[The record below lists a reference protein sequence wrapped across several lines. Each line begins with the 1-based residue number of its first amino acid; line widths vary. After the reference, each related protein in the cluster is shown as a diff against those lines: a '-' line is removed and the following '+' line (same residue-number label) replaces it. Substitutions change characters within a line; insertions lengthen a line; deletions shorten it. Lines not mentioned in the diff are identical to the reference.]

1 MNELIQKALSV
12 IAGGNLEAFL
22 PKPIARQ
29 IIQNIR
35 EKNVMRRHIRTFNQK
50 SRFFTKLQKLGGTS
64 AYFVPDGFTATQS
77 GYKTRRLTWEAKKL
91 MALTPVEE
99 EAIEDTSSVS
109 SVVKDLLADFAEAIA
124 EAEEMAILDGDPSH
138 LATAPTPDSA
148 TDANWYQFDPR
159 LIFIGLSLLATSSN
173 ASTPVDGGNGD
184 IDLDMFN
191 RAIFNLGKFGRNKR
205 KLKCY
210 VPSVQAMKI
219 REDDTFKNASVSGL
233 NLSSVITGLDNS
245 RAESLDGYITDAYG
259 IPLYEAPM
267 ISKTKEIYIGQPQ
280 VLSMGDRRRIKFE
293 NAKDIKSDTREYVV
307 SERISFICEREEAWT
322 AIKNLDDT
330 V

>member
-1 MNELIQKALSV
+1 
-12 IAGGNLEAFL
+12 
-22 PKPIARQ
+22 
-29 IIQNIR
+29 
-35 EKNVMRRHIRTFNQK
+35 
-50 SRFFTKLQKLGGTS
+50 
-64 AYFVPDGFTATQS
+64 
-77 GYKTRRLTWEAKKL
+77 
-91 MALTPVEE
+91 
-99 EAIEDTSSVS
+99 
-109 SVVKDLLADFAEAIA
+109 
-124 EAEEMAILDGDPSH
+124 
-138 LATAPTPDSA
+138 
-148 TDANWYQFDPR
+148 
-159 LIFIGLSLLATSSN
+159 
-173 ASTPVDGGNGD
+173 
-184 IDLDMFN
+184 MFN